1 MTTSSNLP
9 SSRAGFNN
17 ITWLP
22 QKVPTLFTAMSVG
35 SAATNNITYG
45 VNANAMVLNHNE
57 VIEVV
62 INNFDGGWHP
72 IHIHGHAPQLGE
84 SRPIPVSIKL
94 ANSHSRSCKR
104 HIYTFRG
111 LSSIPAR
118 YAEPW
123 AADGRYECYGF
134 AAKGHGA
141 RGSRAKR

>member
-1 MTTSSNLP
+1 
-9 SSRAGFNN
+9 
-17 ITWLP
+17 
-22 QKVPTLFTAMSVG
+22 MSTG

-84 SRPIPVSIKL
+84 SRPIPLSIKL
-94 ANSHSRSCKR
+94 ANSHSRSCER

-118 YAEPW
+118 YTEPW
-123 AADGRYECYGF
+123 AADGLYECSGLRITYSITISSY
-134 AAKGHGA
+134 ATRYVA
-141 RGSRAKR
+141 RCSKWIYSH